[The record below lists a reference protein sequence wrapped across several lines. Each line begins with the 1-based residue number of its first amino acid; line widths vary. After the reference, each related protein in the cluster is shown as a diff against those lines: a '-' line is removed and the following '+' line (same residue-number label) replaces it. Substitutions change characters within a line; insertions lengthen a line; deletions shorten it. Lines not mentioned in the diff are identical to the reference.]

1 MKTRVLAAAL
11 TFSALGSAAALAQQA
26 AQPAPPQGSATAP
39 RPTQAA
45 AASSLAGAVKVPD
58 DYIIGTDDVLT
69 ILFWREKDMS
79 GDVVVR
85 PDGKITLP
93 LINDI
98 VAAGLTTEQLR
109 EKLIAE
115 ATRYIEDPSATV
127 VLKQLNSRKVF
138 ITGEIQKP
146 GPYVLTAPT
155 TVLQLISMAGGMSE
169 FAHRK
174 EIFVMRTEGGK
185 QVTFPFDYT
194 SVVKRS
200 KLQQNIVLKPGD
212 TVVVP

>member
-1 MKTRVLAAAL
+1 MKTARLVVTLLALQALAAGAVP
-11 TFSALGSAAALAQQA
+11 AQQ
-26 AQPAPPQGSATAP
+26 PPPQSPSARAP
-39 RPTQAA
+39 QAA
-45 AASSLAGAVKVPD
+45 AGPTVPGAIKAPE
-58 DYIIGTDDVLT
+58 DYIIGADDVLS

-109 EKLIAE
+109 DKLTSE
-115 ATRYIEDPSATV
+115 AARFIEDPSATV

-138 ITGEIQKP
+138 IVGEVGKA
-146 GPYVLTAPT
+146 GPYILTAPV
-155 TVLQLISMAGGMSE
+155 TVLQLIAIAGGLRE
-169 FAHRK
+169 FAHSS
-174 EIFVMRTEGGK
+174 EITIMRTENGK
-185 QVTFPFDYT
+185 QVTFPFDYAA
-194 SVVKRS
+194 VAKRK
-200 KLQQNIVLKPGD
+200 KLQQNIILKPGD